1 MKLVNLLYFSLIN
14 SHDDQNLIEKVF
26 FKNDVIC
33 KVVSHTRLNIL
44 KHRLLLLWTHLRLS
58 KLAKSRKH

>member
-26 FKNDVIC
+26 FFKMMSFV
-33 KVVSHTRLNIL
+33 K
-44 KHRLLLLWTHLRLS
+44 
-58 KLAKSRKH
+58 